1 MEGESSTA
9 SMHLAIACPFLFDRE
24 GKLLEQLDIP
34 LCQGVLANR
43 IAFLKVLMKLLA
55 QLLAPGRVGM
65 GTASGSPTWQ
75 DHPNTTT
82 PITAAAHLGP
92 A

>member
-1 MEGESSTA
+1 
-9 SMHLAIACPFLFDRE
+9 
-24 GKLLEQLDIP
+24 
-34 LCQGVLANR
+34 
-43 IAFLKVLMKLLA
+43 
-55 QLLAPGRVGM
+55 M